1 VSDAILATGAISG
14 SPGLGPLAKVSNAPS
29 SQEPFGSVLGR
40 MLTEVDSLQKR
51 ADQAVEGLATG
62 KVKDVHDVMLAMNE
76 ADLSFRLM
84 LEVRNKLVEAYQ
96 EVSRMQ
102 V

>member
-1 VSDAILATGAISG
+1 MSDAVLATGAISG
-14 SPGLGPLAKVSNAPS
+14 ASGLGPLAQAKGGPS
-29 SQEPFGSVLGR
+29 SETFGSVLGR

-51 ADQAVEGLATG
+51 ADQAAEGLATG
-62 KVKDVHDVMLAMNE
+62 KVSDVHDVMLAINE